1 MIIAGY
7 NITKQYVSGGMFS
20 TNKAVVKAVQGVN
33 IKIKEKETVGLV
45 GESGSG
51 KTTLARL
58 LIGLEEV
65 TEGSVLFNISDDELN
80 EYEEAL
86 KKGDEGVIKRIEG
99 KYDITKIPKSR
110 LRKLR
115 RYMSIVFQ
123 DPYSSLDPR
132 LTVIDIIKEPM
143 IATGYLSGEEAN
155 KRVLELLEKVGLP
168 KWFAYRYPHELSG
181 GQRQRVAIARA
192 LSTNPKFIALD
203 EPTSA
208 LDVST
213 QAQIL
218 NLLKSLQ
225 REEGLSYLLITHNIS
240 VASYLSDRMYVMYAG
255 KLVEVGEREQVIK
268 NPKHPYTIVLMSAVP
283 KLGKNMQRVPVKGE
297 PPNLVNLPT
306 GCHFHPRCPYA
317 FEYCGWNAVEV
328 AEDLKYL
335 LEGKYYDIG
344 GEKIKIDVLSELK
357 IRVEGLRYQ
366 DLEKIIKNEI
376 EAVMSFKSI
385 DSIKKENEN
394 AVSIELKEYTTPRL
408 YQLGDGRLVSCLLY
422 DEKFM
427 QKK

>member
-1 MIIAGY
+1 MMIAGY

-65 TEGSVLFNISDDELN
+65 TEGTILFNISDGELN

-99 KYDITKIPKSR
+99 MYDITKIPRSR

-132 LTVIDIIKEPM
+132 MTVIDIIKEPM

-225 REEGLSYLLITHNIS
+225 RDEGLSYLLITHNIS

-283 KLGKNMQRVPVKGE
+283 KLGKIMQRVPVKGE

-344 GEKIKIDVLSELK
+344 GEKIKVDVLSELK
-357 IRVEGLRYQ
+357 IRVEGLGYQ

-385 DSIKKENEN
+385 DSIKKESEN
-394 AVSIELKEYTTPRL
+394 AVSIELKEYITPKL
-408 YQLGDGRLVSCLLY
+408 YQLDDGRLVSCLLY
-422 DEKFM
+422 DEKFINR
-427 QKK
+427 K

>member
-1 MIIAGY
+1 MMIAGY

-65 TEGSVLFNISDDELN
+65 TEGTILFNISDGELN

-99 KYDITKIPKSR
+99 MYDITKIPRSR

-132 LTVIDIIKEPM
+132 MTVIDIIKEPM

-225 REEGLSYLLITHNIS
+225 RDEGLSYLLITHNIS

-283 KLGKNMQRVPVKGE
+283 KLGKIMQRVPVKGE

-344 GEKIKIDVLSELK
+344 GEKIKVDVLSELK
-357 IRVEGLRYQ
+357 IRVEGLGYQ
-366 DLEKIIKNEI
+366 DLEKIIESETEVVK
-376 EAVMSFKSI
+376 SFKSI

-394 AVSIELKEYTTPRL
+394 AVLIELKQYINPKL
-408 YQLGDGRLVSCLLY
+408 YKLEDGRLVACLLY
-422 DEKFM
+422 DEKFVS
-427 QKK
+427 KK

>member
-7 NITKQYVSGGMFS
+7 NVTKHFISGGMFS
-20 TNKAVVKAVQGVN
+20 TNKVVVKAVQGVN
-33 IKIKEKETVGLV
+33 IKIREKETVGLV

-58 LIGLEEV
+58 LVGLEEV
-65 TEGSVLFNISDDELN
+65 TEGTILFNIPDDELN

-86 KKGDEGVIKRIEG
+86 KKGDKEVMKRIEE
-99 KYDITKIPKSR
+99 KYDITKMPKSK

-115 RYMSIVFQ
+115 RYMSMVFQ

-132 LTVIDIIKEPM
+132 MRVLDIIKEPM
-143 IATGYLSGEEAN
+143 IATGYLSGEEAD

-181 GQRQRVAIARA
+181 GQRQRVALARA

-225 REEGLSYLLITHNIS
+225 KEEGISYLLITHNIA
-240 VASYLSDRMYVMYAG
+240 VASYLSDRLYVMYAG
-255 KLVEVGEREQVIK
+255 KIVEVGDKELVIK
-268 NPKHPYTIVLMSAVP
+268 NPKHPYTIALMSAVP
-283 KLGKNMQRVPVKGE
+283 RIGKVMQRVPIKGE

-317 FEYCGWNAVEV
+317 FEYCGWNAIEV

-344 GEKIKIDVLSELK
+344 GERIRIDVLSDFKLR
-357 IRVEGLRYQ
+357 IEGIGYQ
-366 DLEKIIKNEI
+366 DLEKIVKSEI
-376 EAVMSFKSI
+376 ESVKSFKSI
-385 DSIKKENEN
+385 DSIKMEGENI
-394 AVSIELKEYTTPRL
+394 VTIELKKYMTPKL
-408 YQLGDGRLVSCLLY
+408 YELEDGRLVSCLLY
-422 DEKFM
+422 DEKF
-427 QKK
+427 KNRK